1 VLEWSAVG
9 FCKLFS
15 ATDRLGLLLVG
26 DSTQEQ
32 SAATLMNAIKAGGG
46 DSGDC
51 HPRVGFALA
60 DTLVQKNLGGMNR
73 GQHWVEL
80 VTSQHPEFVI
90 LTAGAHIKNR
100 HRDRE
105 DIDFT
110 AMLQEVLAGFDE
122 VEASYTLAGFPP
134 PIIMWKTQQP
144 GGCSVDAHKA
154 PRNPE
159 TTRCWNSSKENIVSH
174 PGYRY
179 ADFLPRDHEVA
190 RLLRGHPRMS
200 LIDMRMLY
208 WRTDAHVDSGSDKV
222 LKKLVHPKH
231 FDCLHYCLKGEVL
244 SSTFPRMAFH
254 EMARRSARIDELSE
268 IE

>member
-1 VLEWSAVG
+1 
-9 FCKLFS
+9 
-15 ATDRLGLLLVG
+15 
-26 DSTQEQ
+26 
-32 SAATLMNAIKAGGG
+32 
-46 DSGDC
+46 
-51 HPRVGFALA
+51 
-60 DTLVQKNLGGMNR
+60 
-73 GQHWVEL
+73 
-80 VTSQHPEFVI
+80 VTSDHPEFVI
-90 LTAGAHIKNR
+90 LTAGAHIENGT
-100 HRDRE
+100 
-105 DIDFT
+105 DFT
-110 AMLQEVLAGFDE
+110 AMLQEVLAGFDQ
-122 VEASYTLAGFPP
+122 VEASYKSAGFPP